1 MTLEEL
7 PESIGCSGSTYK
19 MSTLFVS
26 LGLRTLLSL
35 SPSPYPPLSI
45 PLSIPSI
52 WCPILQRISTRL
64 MLLTPWQF
72 QGCTFSFLP
81 RGRTQKQVFLKVW
94 VEFLRLVMI
103 LPQIPRTS
111 FFLHFCRQISHKASL
126 VSKERN

>member
-19 MSTLFVS
+19 MSTSFVS
-26 LGLRTLLSL
+26 LGLRTLLYSL
-35 SPSPYPPLSI
+35 FLLIPLS
-45 PLSIPSI
+45 LSIPSI

-64 MLLTPWQF
+64 MLLTSWQF

-103 LPQIPRTS
+103 LPRIPRTS